1 MTVLL
6 YTRQERDPVKPK
18 VKWDNFDIAYE
29 SDTKF
34 LGIHSCEYMNLFER
48 IRSLGSQTQ

>member
-1 MTVLL
+1 MTVSL

-18 VKWDNFDIAYE
+18 VKLDNFDIVYE

-34 LGIHSCEYMNLFER
+34 LGLHSSEYMNVVER
-48 IRSLGSQTQ
+48 VRSLGSQTR